1 MRTTELTDKQAR
13 FIQLRA
19 DGWSYSDIAAMLGIS
34 KGSCSNWAKRYAAEI
49 NKAAAKLREPKPGPL
64 PKPLPKVLKKKIP
77 RVVDI
82 TDKLS
87 FDSNPDELSLD
98 HYLTPEFKERHKK
111 RGVTPKELEGLEQ
124 LENAAKEIGIEARKA
139 IEQSTAHWQLKAM
152 IHDHIANEVA
162 VLGELLNEIFGQS
175 PITKQL
181 LKISFAYLVEDSKQL
196 LEEAEQYLKDYVES
210 LPPEEREKLQTEIE
224 EKQAAATRPEDI
236 TVLDTCDEKA
246 KDIIA
251 SNTTAKIQNYFDN
264 FNMYAAALYGAVTG
278 NLFKINT
285 TVKKPNIDKI
295 TGNATIKLDNG
306 FVLSIENYDRTER
319 EWRVSTAKLVR
330 FCTVLLAENNHYREK
345 NIEAIQT
352 DVMFKLTDYME
363 LLGTPITA
371 ANKKWVRAKVRAD
384 IDTLD
389 NSRFKWEENRRG
401 KNRAY
406 LNIPILGGPSGID
419 KHGNVLIC
427 FSKEFARYLVQDAY
441 VTKQY
446 SLLLLKT
453 DERNPLIM
461 PLGDKILTYSGN
473 YNNIRRG
480 TANILSVKTLLAT
493 CKMQIPS
500 YKTVMNEDR
509 HWERRIREPLEKA
522 LDSMPFMHWHYCN
535 PKGAPLTEEQL
546 ADNSYSSFIGSYVH
560 FDLIDAPDQTKQ
572 VQAYVEKKAR
582 KRKRKSDTKRAS
594 DKDEK

>member
-49 NKAAAKLREPKPGPL
+49 NKAAAKLREPKAKPL

-87 FDSNPDELSLD
+87 FDSNPNKLSIN
-98 HYLTPEFKERHKK
+98 HYLTPEFKERHE
-111 RGVTPKELEGLEQ
+111 RGELTPAELEDLKQ
-124 LENAAKEIGIEARKA
+124 LENTAREIGIEARKA
-139 IEQSTAHWQLKAM
+139 FEQSTAHWQLKLM
-152 IHDHIANEVA
+152 VNDYLINETKYLGQYLNEV
-162 VLGELLNEIFGQS
+162 FGRS
-175 PITKQL
+175 SVTLQL
-181 LKISFAYLVEDSKQL
+181 LKISFASI
-196 LEEAEQYLKDYVES
+196 VES
-210 LPPEEREKLQTEIE
+210 LNPLLAELEQWLTDYIETLPPEERERLQTEIGQE
-224 EKQAAATRPEDI
+224 QAAATRPEDI
-236 TVLDTCDEKA
+236 TVLDACDEKA
-246 KDIIA
+246 NDIIA
-251 SNTTAKIQNYFDN
+251 SNTTAKIQNYLDN
-264 FNMYAAALYGAVTG
+264 NMYAAALYGAVTG
-278 NLFKINT
+278 NLFAINT
-285 TVKKPNIDKI
+285 TAKKPNIDKI

-319 EWRVSTAKLVR
+319 EWRVSTIKLLR
-330 FCTVLLAENNHYREK
+330 FCTILLAENNHYREK

-389 NSRFKWEENRRG
+389 NSRFKWEEKWGG
-401 KNRAY
+401 KDRAY
-406 LNIPILGGPSGID
+406 LNIPLLGGPSGID

-427 FSKEFARYLVQDAY
+427 FSKEFAKYLVQDGY

-461 PLGDKILTYSGN
+461 PLGDKILTYSSI

-480 TANILSVKTLLAT
+480 TANIISVKTLLDT

-509 HWERRIREPLEKA
+509 HWERRIKEPLEKA

>member
-1 MRTTELTDKQAR
+1 MRTTELTDKQER

-19 DGWSYSDIAAMLGIS
+19 EGWSYSDISAMLGIS
-34 KGSCSNWAKRYAAEI
+34 KGSCSNWAKRYTLEI
-49 NKAAAKLREPKPGPL
+49 NNAAAKLREPKAKPL

-87 FDSNPDELSLD
+87 FDSNPNKLSIN
-98 HYLTPEFKERHKK
+98 HYLTPEFKERHE
-111 RGVTPKELEGLEQ
+111 RGELTPAELEDLKQ
-124 LENAAKEIGIEARKA
+124 LENTAREIGIEARKA
-139 IEQSTAHWQLKAM
+139 FEQSTAHWQLKLM
-152 IHDHIANEVA
+152 VNDYLINETQYLGQYLNEV
-162 VLGELLNEIFGQS
+162 FGRS
-175 PITKQL
+175 SVTLQL
-181 LKISFAYLVEDSKQL
+181 LKISFASI
-196 LEEAEQYLKDYVES
+196 VES
-210 LPPEEREKLQTEIE
+210 LNPLLAELEQWLTDYIETLPPEERERLQTEIGQE
-224 EKQAAATRPEDI
+224 QAAATRPEDI
-236 TVLDTCDEKA
+236 TVLDACDEKA
-246 KDIIA
+246 NDIIA
-251 SNTTAKIQNYFDN
+251 SNTTAKIQNYLDN
-264 FNMYAAALYGAVTG
+264 NMYAAALYGAVTG
-278 NLFKINT
+278 NLFAINT
-285 TVKKPNIDKI
+285 TAKKPNIDKI

-319 EWRVSTAKLVR
+319 EWRVSTIKLLR
-330 FCTVLLAENNHYREK
+330 FCTILLAENNHYREK

-389 NSRFKWEENRRG
+389 NSRFKWEEKWGG
-401 KNRAY
+401 KDRAY
-406 LNIPILGGPSGID
+406 LNIPLLGGPSGID

-427 FSKEFARYLVQDAY
+427 FSKEFAKYLVQDGY

-461 PLGDKILTYSGN
+461 PLGDKILTYSSI

-480 TANILSVKTLLAT
+480 TANIISVKTLLDT

-535 PKGAPLTEEQL
+535 GKNVPLTEEQL

-582 KRKRKSDTKRAS
+582 KKKRKSDTKRAS

>member
-1 MRTTELTDKQAR
+1 MRTTELTDKQER

-19 DGWSYSDIAAMLGIS
+19 EGWSYSDISAMLGIS
-34 KGSCSNWAKRYAAEI
+34 KGSCSNWAKRYTLEI
-49 NKAAAKLREPKPGPL
+49 NNAAAKLREPKAKPL

-87 FDSNPDELSLD
+87 FDSNPNKLSIN
-98 HYLTPEFKERHKK
+98 HYLTPEFKERHE
-111 RGVTPKELEGLEQ
+111 RGELTPAELEDLKQ
-124 LENAAKEIGIEARKA
+124 LENTAREIGIEARKA
-139 IEQSTAHWQLKAM
+139 FEQSTAHWQLKLM
-152 IHDHIANEVA
+152 VNDYLINETEYLGQYLNEV
-162 VLGELLNEIFGQS
+162 FGRS
-175 PITKQL
+175 SVTLQL
-181 LKISFAYLVEDSKQL
+181 LKISFASI
-196 LEEAEQYLKDYVES
+196 VES
-210 LPPEEREKLQTEIE
+210 LNPLLAELEQWLTDYIETLPPEERERLQTEIGQE
-224 EKQAAATRPEDI
+224 QAAATRPEDI
-236 TVLDTCDEKA
+236 TVLDACDEKA
-246 KDIIA
+246 NDIIA
-251 SNTTAKIQNYFDN
+251 SNTTAKIQNYLDN
-264 FNMYAAALYGAVTG
+264 NMYAAALYGAVTG
-278 NLFKINT
+278 NLFAINT
-285 TVKKPNIDKI
+285 TAKKPNIDKI

-319 EWRVSTAKLVR
+319 EWRVSTIKLLR
-330 FCTVLLAENNHYREK
+330 FCTILLAENNHYREK

-389 NSRFKWEENRRG
+389 NSRFKWEEKWGG
-401 KNRAY
+401 KDRAY
-406 LNIPILGGPSGID
+406 LNIPLLGGPSGID

-427 FSKEFARYLVQDAY
+427 FSKEFAKYLVQDGY

-461 PLGDKILTYSGN
+461 PLGDKILTYSSI

-480 TANILSVKTLLAT
+480 TANIISVKTLLDT

-535 PKGAPLTEEQL
+535 GKNVPLTEEQL

-582 KRKRKSDTKRAS
+582 KKKRKSDTKRAS